1 MTTVSET
8 ASRILDEGSRPIIR
22 DNYEQRLD
30 YFAQEMAGQ
39 DRDFQAQVIAEIIR
53 QDSDA
58 FDSWLK
64 SDRLQDLVGEGLVT
78 QQEADDLIA
87 GFSHGLDNGTIAAD
101 AVPGGFIR
109 HTNQD
114 LITSYVAA
122 QDMDSREGFERALTA
137 FSGIPANALP
147 MVLQTPQYQEAL
159 QGFELGI
166 QRHEDWYESLTVDV
180 TVTPTSPYGP
190 GFPTTI
196 DAPVEFSKEQLQAMR
211 EGFRAD
217 DGMLA
222 NGELLLAYPDRAERN
237 EAVTQQYYDLSTSMS
252 GIVGSDNAN
261 WATFAVWAS
270 DEIGRNLEGT
280 TGIALGEAAFGDPK
294 FWLSKGNSMLI
305 SDIGPGFQYFTQT
318 FANGQNRDMSFEQ
331 YWSNFQ
337 QEFAGRGISYLE
349 GGSGDAELDMQ
360 NAFKAYYEAMQ
371 LNDQQQLSTDPTQ
384 QAQLADRRADLM
396 LYANTLVGLQEQEIV
411 QQDIQNGMSTPGGS
425 VADFV
430 GIPVDAMAA
439 AFIDFHLPTAD
450 GQGERRIDTDS
461 DIPQQDNRVDPAG
474 TTFTTADGR
483 VIQLD
488 SALQSRLASLPGD
501 SDGGAN
507 EYDIGN
513 SGTQRWQDY
522 GERMGSIYHLFAN
535 FQQYDAL
542 FGNPRDLFASRAEPL
557 NNDPGIYIP

>member
-1 MTTVSET
+1 MTTVTET
-8 ASRILDEGSRPIIR
+8 ASRVLDAGSRPIIK

-30 YFAQEMAGQ
+30 YFAQEMAGK

-53 QDSDA
+53 QDPGA

-64 SDRLQDLVGEGLVT
+64 SDRLQDLVGEGLIT
-78 QQEADDLIA
+78 QQEANDLLG
-87 GFSHGLDNGTIAAD
+87 GFAHGLGNGTIAPD
-101 AVPGGFIR
+101 ALPGEFVK

-114 LITSYVAA
+114 IITRYIGA
-122 QDMDSREGFERALTA
+122 QDMDTREGFERALTA

-147 MVLQTPQYQEAL
+147 MYLQTPQYQQAL
-159 QGFELGI
+159 QSFELGI
-166 QRHEDWYESLTVDV
+166 QRHQDWYEALTVDV
-180 TVTPTSPYGP
+180 TVTPISPNGA
-190 GFPTTI
+190 GFPVTSE
-196 DAPVEFSKEQLQAMR
+196 APVQFSKEQLQAMR

-237 EAVTQQYYDLSTSMS
+237 EAVTQQYYALSTAMS
-252 GIVGSDNAN
+252 GIVGTDNAN

-318 FANGQNRDMSFEQ
+318 FANGQNRDMSFDQ

-337 QEFAGRGISYLE
+337 QAFAGRGISYLE
-349 GGSGDAELDMQ
+349 GGSGDAELDMK

-371 LNDQQQLSTDPTQ
+371 LHDQQQASTDPTQ
-384 QAQLADRRADLM
+384 QAQLAERRADLM

-411 QQDIQNGMSTPGGS
+411 QGDIQNGMSTPLGGA
-425 VADFV
+425 ADWI

-450 GQGERRIDTDS
+450 GQGERRIDTDE
-461 DIPQQDNRVDPAG
+461 DIPQQDNRVDPSG

-483 VIQLD
+483 QIQLD
-488 SALQSRLASLPGD
+488 SALRERLASLEGD
-501 SDGGAN
+501 SDGGAD
-507 EYDIGN
+507 EFDIGN
-513 SGTQRWQDY
+513 SGTDRWQDY

-542 FGNPRDLFASRAEPL
+542 FQNPRTLFESRAETL
-557 NNDPGIYIP
+557 ENDPGIYIP

>member
-1 MTTVSET
+1 MSEVT
-8 ASRILDEGSRPIIR
+8 AVASRVLDEGSRPIIK

-30 YFAQEMAGQ
+30 YFAQEMAGK
-39 DRDFQAQVIAEIIR
+39 DRDFQAQVIAEIMR
-53 QDSDA
+53 QDPGA

-78 QQEADDLIA
+78 QQEADDLLA
-87 GFSHGLDNGTIAAD
+87 GFAHGLENGTIAAD
-101 AVPGGFIR
+101 ALPGEFVK

-114 LITSYVAA
+114 MITSYIGA
-122 QDMDSREGFERALTA
+122 QDMDDRAGFERALVA
-137 FSGIPANALP
+137 FSGIPASALP
-147 MVLQTPQYQEAL
+147 MYLQTPQYQEAL

-166 QRHEDWYESLTVDV
+166 QRHQDWYEAATVDV
-180 TVTPTSPYGP
+180 TVTPMSPYGP
-190 GFPTTI
+190 GLPTTL

-237 EAVTQQYYDLSTSMS
+237 EAVTQQYHDLSTAMT
-252 GIVGSDNAN
+252 GIVGADNAN

-305 SDIGPGFQYFTQT
+305 SDIGPGFQYFTET
-318 FANGQNRDMSFEQ
+318 FANGQNRDLTFEQ

-337 QEFAGRGISYLE
+337 REFAGRGISYLE
-349 GGSGDAELDMQ
+349 GGSGDAELDMK
-360 NAFKAYYEAMQ
+360 NAFKAYHEAMQ
-371 LNDQQQLSTDPTQ
+371 LHDRQQASTDPAE

-411 QQDIQNGMSTPGGS
+411 QQDIQNGMSTPGGGL
-425 VADFV
+425 ADAI

-461 DIPQQDNRVDPAG
+461 DIPQQADRVDPAG
-474 TTFTTADGR
+474 TSFTTADGR

-488 SALQSRLASLPGD
+488 VALRERLASLPGD
-501 SDGGAN
+501 SDGGAD

-542 FGNPRDLFASRAEPL
+542 FGNPRDLFPSRAETL
-557 NNDPGIYIP
+557 ENDPHVYVP